1 MPEIRQIT
9 SEMAWQMLLDDDKS
23 LLIDVR
29 TETEWR
35 NVGIPDTSQIG
46 RPARFISWN
55 DEGGDPNPAFA
66 ALATDGVDPDAP
78 ILLLCRSGAR
88 SNAAAELLT
97 SMGFTQAMNIVG
109 GFESPQD
116 PAQGW
121 KATQPATQYN
131 SGA

>member
-9 SEMAWQMLLDDDKS
+9 NETAWEILVNDDDAV
-23 LLIDVR
+23 LIDVR

-35 NVGIPDTSQIG
+35 TVGVPDTQQLG
-46 RPARFISWN
+46 RPARFISWT
-55 DEGGDPNPAFA
+55 DENGDANPEFA
-66 ALATDGVDPDAP
+66 ALATDGVEPDAP

-97 SMGFTQAMNIVG
+97 SMGFTQAMNIMG

-116 PAQGW
+116 PAAGW
-121 KATQPATQYN
+121 KASQAATEYH
-131 SGA
+131 GH